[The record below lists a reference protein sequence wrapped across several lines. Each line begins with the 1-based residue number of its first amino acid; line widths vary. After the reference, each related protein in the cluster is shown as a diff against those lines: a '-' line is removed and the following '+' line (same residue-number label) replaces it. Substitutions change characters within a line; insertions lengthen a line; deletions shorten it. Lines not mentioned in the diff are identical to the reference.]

1 MSYTTN
7 VPACTFGPNGF
18 AAPSEQAILAGRQAD
33 LNAAFGGNLNM
44 ALETPQGQ
52 IASSDTAIIGDGD
65 TQFVA
70 LANGVDPYT
79 ATGRYQDAIGN
90 IYFMIRKPAQPTVV
104 SVTVGGGNGLII
116 PANIAVAT
124 DSSGSTYAASSALT
138 ISASGTQTGT
148 FYNLTAGPIPCA
160 SNSLTI
166 YLTIPGWDTVSNST
180 GVLGTLVENQ
190 QEFELRRE
198 LSVQVNANSVNSSVQ
213 GAILALPGVL
223 DCYVTDNSTSGS
235 VTSGG
240 VTLGAN
246 SIYICTYGGTDTQIG
261 TAIIT
266 KKPPGPSY
274 NGTHTVSVQDP
285 NPLYNGAG
293 PSYSPSWTVAS
304 PVTINGALSIPSSTG
319 VPSNAGSL
327 VQSAFSAAFA
337 GTDGLPR
344 VSQIGNTVFASRF
357 YSGIQAL
364 GAWAANIDSLYV
376 GTSTTP
382 SLTLQSTNINQ
393 IPTAGTIS
401 LTLI

>member
-1 MSYTTN
+1 MSDTTN
-7 VPACTFGPNGF
+7 VPSCTFGPNGF
-18 AAPSEQAILAGRQAD
+18 SAPSEQVILPARQAD
-33 LNAAFGGNLNM
+33 YNSAFGGNLNL

-52 IASSDTAIIGDGD
+52 LASSDTAIIGDGNN
-65 TQFVA
+65 QFLA
-70 LANGVDPYT
+70 LSNGVDPYT

-104 SVTVGGGNGLII
+104 SVNVGGGNGVVI
-116 PANIAVAT
+116 PANVAVAT
-124 DSSGSTYAASSALT
+124 DSNQNTYAASSALT

-148 FYNLTAGPIPCA
+148 FYNLTPGPIPCA

-166 YLTIPGWDTVSNST
+166 YLTIPGWDTISNST

-198 LSVQVNANSVNSSVQ
+198 QSVQVNANSVNSSVQ

-223 DCYVTDNSTSGS
+223 DCYVTDNSTNGTL
-235 VTSGG
+235 VSGG
-240 VTLGAN
+240 VTLAAN
-246 SIYICTYGGTDTQIG
+246 SLYVCTYGGSDTQIA
-261 TAIIT
+261 TSIIT
-266 KKPPGPSY
+266 KKPPGASY
-274 NGTHTVSVQDP
+274 NGTHTATVQDP

-304 PVTINGALSIPSSTG
+304 PVAINGALTIPNSTG

-327 VQSAFSAAFA
+327 VQAAYNAAFA

-344 VSQIGNTVFASRF
+344 VSQIGKTVFASRF

-364 GAWAANIDSLYV
+364 GPWATNIDSLFV
-376 GTSTTP
+376 ASSGTP
-382 SLTLQSTNINQ
+382 SLTLQGTNINQ
-393 IPTAGTIS
+393 IPTAGTIT
-401 LTLI
+401 LTPI